1 MTDLSLLKTIMAD
14 TEDQQDQAG
23 LSPGHQAAAGI
34 FGTLLIL
41 AVIGLLL
48 FLLRRW
54 MQGPARVSADVRL
67 EGKTVVITGANTGI
81 GKVTALDMSKRG
93 AKVVILCRDMER
105 AEAAAAEVRDVT
117 KGEVICH
124 RLDLADLASVRECA
138 EQLGNSLD
146 KIDVLIN
153 NAGIMAC
160 PQMKTKDG
168 FEMQLGTN
176 HIGHFLL
183 TNLLMPQLKKAAP
196 SARIVNVSS
205 MAHKPGRMNW
215 DDLHYENTPYH
226 RFTAYSQSKLAN
238 ILFTKELARKG
249 EGSGVTAYALHP
261 GVIATDLGRHM
272 EDMNCFTKMIW
283 RCSSHLI
290 KTPDSGANTTIYCA
304 IEPSL
309 AEHNGKYYS
318 DCREVRP
325 SPQAENMEDA
335 KKLWDLSEQMV
346 KLNQA

>member
-1 MTDLSLLKTIMAD
+1 MAD
-14 TEDQQDQAG
+14 NEPMEDVNNNAEEG
-23 LSPGHQAAAGI
+23 LSPGLQAVVGI
-34 FGTLLIL
+34 FVTILIL
-41 AVIGLLL
+41 AVIAGLLY
-48 FLLRRW
+48 LLKWW
-54 MQGPARVSADVRL
+54 MQGPKVTSKAKLD
-67 EGKTVVITGANTGI
+67 GKTVVITGSNTGI
-81 GKVTALDMSKRG
+81 GRTTALDMSRRG
-93 AKVVILCRDMER
+93 AKVVMLCRDMDK
-105 AEAAAAEVRDVT
+105 AEKVAAEIRDET
-117 KGEVICH
+117 KGEIICH
-124 RLDLADLASVRECA
+124 KLDLADLASVRECA
-138 EQLGNSLD
+138 EQLGNSLE
-146 KIDVLIN
+146 KIDILIN

-196 SARIVNVSS
+196 GARIVNVSS
-205 MAHKPGRMNW
+205 LAHTSGTMNW
-215 DDLHYENTPYH
+215 EDLHYENTPYH

-249 EGSGVTAYALHP
+249 EGSGVAAFALHP

-272 EDMNCFTKMIW
+272 ENMNCFTKMIW

-290 KTPDSGANTTIYCA
+290 KTPESGANTTIYCA
-304 IEPSL
+304 IDPSL